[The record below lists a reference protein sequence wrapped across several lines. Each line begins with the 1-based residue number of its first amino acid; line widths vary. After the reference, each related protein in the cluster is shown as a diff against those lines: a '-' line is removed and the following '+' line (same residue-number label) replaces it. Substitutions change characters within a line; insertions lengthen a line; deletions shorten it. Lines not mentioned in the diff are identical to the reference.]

1 MPGPVEQLTDTTI
14 NVVDYLKSD
23 GMGRTRRYVLDV
35 PSLNLDRDLVA
46 RAVHAEFRLLRVGA
60 GVLAEGS
67 VHAVVDLECV
77 RTLDIF
83 PQPVEAEFAEQFRPT
98 IDLVTGR
105 AIEYEDDPADEP
117 EVFPVGDNHEI
128 DLREPL
134 RQVLLVAL
142 PMQPVKPGTEP
153 VILDETTPDEAAN
166 PFAVL
171 ETLLRDEGE

>member
-1 MPGPVEQLTDTTI
+1 MPGPVEHLTDTAI

-23 GMGRTRRYVLDV
+23 GMGRTRRYILDV
-35 PSLNLDRDLVA
+35 PSLDLDRDLVA
-46 RAVHAEFRLLRVGA
+46 RAVHAEFRLMRVGA
-60 GVLAEGS
+60 DVLAEGI

-98 IDLVTGR
+98 IDLATGR
-105 AIEYEDDPADEP
+105 AIEYEDDPTDEP
-117 EVFPVGDNHEI
+117 EVFPVGENHEI

-171 ETLLRDEGE
+171 ETLLRDEGA